1 MKRKIALF
9 LAAAVLLFCAFAFS
23 GCNVVQDF
31 IDFAEEQ
38 EADFDT
44 AKAKG
49 RTVFECFE
57 NRDEET
63 LKSLLSQ
70 SLISNGNVEEE
81 IKEAFELYHGNAVEY
96 NVSSFGFI
104 DSTYDDGVITKK
116 DTRVKIEI
124 TTDTGEQYRIDVDMY
139 LSYDSQPANIGI
151 YNIVM
156 CLLNYEDGV
165 YKYEGNI
172 YRHIGGDM
180 FLD

>member
-1 MKRKIALF
+1 MKKITC
-9 LAAAVLLFCAFAFS
+9 LLFVIMYVFSFS
-23 GCNVVQDF
+23 GCNVVQKVF
-31 IDFAEEQ
+31 DFAEER
-38 EADFDT
+38 EVDIDT

-49 RTVFECFE
+49 KMVFECFE

-70 SLISNGNVEEE
+70 SVISNGDIEEE

-124 TTDTGEQYRIDVDMY
+124 TTDTGEQYRISVDMY
-139 LSYDSQPANIGI
+139 LLYDSQPTNIGI
-151 YNIVM
+151 YSIVM
-156 CLLNYEDGV
+156 SLLYYEDSV

-172 YRHIGGDM
+172 YRHIGGDK